1 MVCYQNYRRS
11 KETFFISQWSWT
23 FLFNDSR
30 YLCFE
35 FDQNKRQTYI
45 YVSMFLLSTIT
56 FSVKSKNPLPDYAIN
71 FKNSHVSD
79 TAWTTLQNP
88 STVPTSF
95 SRVYCV
101 LKKKKKKN
109 AEERKKNGLNLACA
123 RDVDIVITRRLWPYK
138 STVCASIYALARTC
152 TRVMCEYVCGCVC
165 GVSSFI
171 RSLRDAQVFYNV
183 ATGARVPVSYLRP
196 SHFST
201 RYVVSKSREKVS
213 VVRPSLSNFHGKTI
227 ASNPERTRP

>member
-101 LKKKKKKN
+101 LKKKKKKMPRR
-109 AEERKKNGLNLACA
+109 ERKT
-123 RDVDIVITRRLWPYK
+123 D
-138 STVCASIYALARTC
+138 SIW
-152 TRVMCEYVCGCVC
+152 RVPGMSILLSP
-165 GVSSFI
+165 GVSDPTKALCVHLYTRWRARAHALCVSMCAAVCVVCPLSF
-171 RSLRDAQVFYNV
+171 D
-183 ATGARVPVSYLRP
+183 
-196 SHFST
+196 
-201 RYVVSKSREKVS
+201 RYVMHRYFITWLLVLVYLFRTFDHRIFRLVTSSRNLERKS
-213 VVRPSLSNFHGKTI
+213 L
-227 ASNPERTRP
+227 

>member
-1 MVCYQNYRRS
+1 MTPREPPCKTHQQ
-11 KETFFISQWSWT
+11 FQLHFLAFIAFW
-23 FLFNDSR
+23 
-30 YLCFE
+30 
-35 FDQNKRQTYI
+35 K
-45 YVSMFLLSTIT
+45 
-56 FSVKSKNPLPDYAIN
+56 KK
-71 FKNSHVSD
+71 
-79 TAWTTLQNP
+79 
-88 STVPTSF
+88 
-95 SRVYCV
+95 
-101 LKKKKKKN
+101 KKKKKKN

-152 TRVMCEYVCGCVC
+152 TRVMCAAVCSVC

-201 RYVVSKSREKVS
+201 RYIVSKSREKVS

>member
-101 LKKKKKKN
+101 LKKKKKKKCRG
-109 AEERKKNGLNLACA
+109 EKEKRTQFG
-123 RDVDIVITRRLWPYK
+123 
-138 STVCASIYALARTC
+138 VCQGCRYCYHPASLTLQKH
-152 TRVMCEYVCGCVC
+152 CVC
-165 GVSSFI
+165 IYI
-171 RSLRDAQVFYNV
+171 RA
-183 ATGARVPVSYLRP
+183 GAHV
-196 SHFST
+196 HT
-201 RYVVSKSREKVS
+201 RYVWVC
-213 VVRPSLSNFHGKTI
+213 VRLCVWCVLFHSI
-227 ASNPERTRP
+227 ATWCTGIL